1 MRLTFLILDLSL
13 DIVNGVRG
21 LDIKS
26 DGFAARHLDEDLNAT
41 QIVGIVLNPPYMY
54 CSHYPPCYRYKIV
67 SPCCI
72 AYVSY
77 RMYVHI

>member
-26 DGFAARHLDEDLNAT
+26 DGLTGECFYENLGREEERVNVRKGGPLKNKYNVFPT
-41 QIVGIVLNPPYMY
+41 TI
-54 CSHYPPCYRYKIV
+54 
-67 SPCCI
+67 
-72 AYVSY
+72 
-77 RMYVHI
+77 

>member
-26 DGFAARHLDEDLNAT
+26 DGLTGECFYENLWYNREEERVN
-41 QIVGIVLNPPYMY
+41 VRKGGP
-54 CSHYPPCYRYKIV
+54 
-67 SPCCI
+67 
-72 AYVSY
+72 
-77 RMYVHI
+77 